1 MNTLQDDMDYL
12 INRMKEVHAEN
23 QDMAEPERNEK
34 GQLGKKIKLAN
45 LVLDDAIA
53 EGCFEGFESGT
64 NRQIEM
70 ARVLNERL
78 KDYDDTSRNQIPEP
92 NQPVED
98 LLDIVTSYLE
108 KCNDEE
114 RLLGE
119 DLWEAAEKALEND
132 KDPIAAM
139 DLVLGIEPA
148 QDEATEEWQELL
160 GDDGDEETPVVSDLT
175 ELEAEVVAD
184 VLEKLTPVPEPE
196 PEMPEPETEPETEPE
211 PEMPEFD
218 PMDFIQ
224 PATEEPQP
232 EPETPEPEPK
242 VEPVNDERLDAIS
255 EIEVRWSNQ
264 ADAEKLLEP
273 LERQTELVDT
283 DGLTIQPTPKR
294 YSGPVPVIHSE
305 PQNMTSIF
313 VKEKQVE
320 RQIEQI
326 VELYEETLADLNEY
340 RQRLT
345 ALRDSV
351 RRRL

>member
-1 MNTLQDDMDYL
+1 MNTIQDDMDFL
-12 INRMKEVHAEN
+12 INRMKEVNALK
-23 QDMAEPERNEK
+23 PEGEAARID
-34 GQLGKKIKLAN
+34 KKIKLAN

-53 EGCFEGFESGT
+53 EGCFEDFEAGT

-78 KDYDDTSRNQIPEP
+78 SDYDDPSRDEVPEP
-92 NQPVED
+92 EQPQED
-98 LLDIVTSYLE
+98 LLDIVTHYLE
-108 KCNDEE
+108 DCDDEE

-119 DLWEAAEKALEND
+119 ELWEAAEKALENNE
-132 KDPIAAM
+132 DPIAAM
-139 DLVLGIEPA
+139 DTFLGKEPTP
-148 QDEATEEWQELL
+148 DEETEEWQELL
-160 GDDGDEETPVVSDLT
+160 GEDGDEETPVVSDLT
-175 ELEAEVVAD
+175 EREAEVVAE
-184 VLEKLTPVPEPE
+184 VLEKLTPEPEPEPEVPEPE
-196 PEMPEPETEPETEPE
+196 PE
-211 PEMPEFD
+211 
-218 PMDFIQ
+218 
-224 PATEEPQP
+224 
-232 EPETPEPEPK
+232 
-242 VEPVNDERLDAIS
+242 VEPVDDERLDAIS

-264 ADAEKLLEP
+264 ADAEKLLQP
-273 LERQTELVDT
+273 LERQPELVDR
-283 DGLTIQPTPKR
+283 DGFTIEPTPKR

-320 RQIEQI
+320 RQIAKI

>member
-1 MNTLQDDMDYL
+1 MNTIQDDMDFL
-12 INRMKEVHAEN
+12 INRMKEVNALK
-23 QDMAEPERNEK
+23 PEGEAARID
-34 GQLGKKIKLAN
+34 KKIKLAN

-53 EGCFEGFESGT
+53 EGCFEDFEAGT

-78 KDYDDTSRNQIPEP
+78 SDYDDPSRDEVPEP
-92 NQPVED
+92 EQPEED
-98 LLDIVTSYLE
+98 LLDIVTHYLE
-108 KCNDEE
+108 DCDDEE

-119 DLWEAAEKALEND
+119 ELWEAAEKALENNE
-132 KDPIAAM
+132 DPIAAM
-139 DLVLGIEPA
+139 DTFLGKEPTP
-148 QDEATEEWQELL
+148 DEETEEWQELL
-160 GDDGDEETPVVSDLT
+160 GEDGDEETPVVSDLT
-175 ELEAEVVAD
+175 EREAEVVAE
-184 VLEKLTPVPEPE
+184 VLEKLTPEPEPE
-196 PEMPEPETEPETEPE
+196 PEVPEPETEPE
-211 PEMPEFD
+211 PEPESEMPEFE
-218 PMDFIQ
+218 PMDSIQ
-224 PATEEPQP
+224 PPTEE
-232 EPETPEPEPK
+232 PEPEPEVPEPEPE
-242 VEPVNDERLDAIS
+242 VEPVDDERLDAIS

-264 ADAEKLLEP
+264 ADAEKLLQP
-273 LERQTELVDT
+273 LERQPELVDR
-283 DGLTIQPTPKR
+283 DGFPIEPTPKR

-320 RQIEQI
+320 RQIAKI

>member
-1 MNTLQDDMDYL
+1 MNTIQDDMDFL
-12 INRMKEVHAEN
+12 INRMKEVNALK
-23 QDMAEPERNEK
+23 PEGEAARID
-34 GQLGKKIKLAN
+34 KKIKLAN

-53 EGCFEGFESGT
+53 EGCFEDFEAGT

-78 KDYDDTSRNQIPEP
+78 SDYDDPSRDEVPEP
-92 NQPVED
+92 EQPQED
-98 LLDIVTSYLE
+98 LLDIVTHYLE
-108 KCNDEE
+108 DCDDEE

-119 DLWEAAEKALEND
+119 ELWEAAEKALENNE
-132 KDPIAAM
+132 DPIAAM
-139 DLVLGIEPA
+139 DTFLGKEPTP
-148 QDEATEEWQELL
+148 DEETEEWQELL
-160 GDDGDEETPVVSDLT
+160 GEDGDEETPVVSDLT
-175 ELEAEVVAD
+175 EREAEVVAE
-184 VLEKLTPVPEPE
+184 VLEKLTPEPEPEPEVPEPE
-196 PEMPEPETEPETEPE
+196 PE
-211 PEMPEFD
+211 
-218 PMDFIQ
+218 
-224 PATEEPQP
+224 
-232 EPETPEPEPK
+232 

-264 ADAEKLLEP
+264 ADAEKLLQP
-273 LERQTELVDT
+273 LERQPELVDR
-283 DGLTIQPTPKR
+283 DGFTIEPTPKR

-320 RQIEQI
+320 RQIAKI